1 MHIVSQ
7 NKLRN
12 HSSARVCN
20 YQRRVAS
27 NLASKFLRD
36 KANPIA
42 QSEPQNGIEAYTQSG
57 LRVSCYANRY
67 TGDRSIIGASNDH
80 QLINLGH
87 IVDTKLPAHKER
99 AKQKTKTHTN
109 ERNAYNNNAKLD
121 SRSGNF
127 VELHRLH
134 RLAKITTKV
143 ANKRTEAITTKISNA
158 ILRAISTTMPTK
170 MPTKMS
176 STKMSTKMST
186 ARLTTIST
194 AILTNITKINE
205 PIMTDRT
212 IEGIEITTKTT
223 KGQQKPSK
231 TVSA

>member
-1 MHIVSQ
+1 MHIVPQ

-67 TGDRSIIGASNDH
+67 TGDQSIIGASNDH

-109 ERNAYNNNAKLD
+109 EQNAYNNNAKLD

-127 VELHRLH
+127 AELHRLH

-143 ANKRTEAITTKISNA
+143 ANELIEAITTKISNA

-170 MPTKMS
+170 MP
-176 STKMSTKMST
+176 TKMSTKMST

>member
-1 MHIVSQ
+1 MHIVPQ
-7 NKLRN
+7 NKLRH

-36 KANPIA
+36 KANTIA

-67 TGDRSIIGASNDH
+67 TGDQSIIGASNDH

-121 SRSGNF
+121 SRSGTF
-127 VELHRLH
+127 AELH

-143 ANKRTEAITTKISNA
+143 ANKLTEAITTKISNA

-170 MPTKMS
+170 M
-176 STKMSTKMST
+176 STKMSTT
-186 ARLTTIST
+186 RLTTIST

-205 PIMTDRT
+205 PITTDRT